1 MAKRVIMAVGAHAD
15 DIELN
20 IGGTVL
26 KYLER
31 GYELVY
37 VMSTNNMSGRWNHIR
52 PDGVRDGRLPPY
64 FEIQPQR
71 KKEAAA
77 AAAFFGT
84 TAIHLDHP
92 QRHYTRADGS
102 RAEVCYGGDRPD
114 CVKENEPTILTAHE
128 HPALVKRLADLILE
142 KDPEIV
148 LTHSPVM
155 VDMEHTTTCLLVA
168 KAYTMAVES
177 GYTGMMANW
186 LDIACGTPI
195 LYYGRTFSRWDSFVD
210 VTKYWARKLD
220 TVKFHACQIPDPSR
234 MEFPD
239 WGPACGCGYAECFTV
254 AHWGKQPHYTA
265 GLAAELA
272 ANQR

>member
-77 AAAFFGT
+77 AARRRFTWITRSVT
-84 TAIHLDHP
+84 TLEQMGRRRKYVTAAI
-92 QRHYTRADGS
+92 G
-102 RAEVCYGGDRPD
+102 
-114 CVKENEPTILTAHE
+114 LT
-128 HPALVKRLADLILE
+128 V
-142 KDPEIV
+142 
-148 LTHSPVM
+148 
-155 VDMEHTTTCLLVA
+155 
-168 KAYTMAVES
+168 
-177 GYTGMMANW
+177 
-186 LDIACGTPI
+186 
-195 LYYGRTFSRWDSFVD
+195 
-210 VTKYWARKLD
+210 
-220 TVKFHACQIPDPSR
+220 
-234 MEFPD
+234 
-239 WGPACGCGYAECFTV
+239 
-254 AHWGKQPHYTA
+254 
-265 GLAAELA
+265 
-272 ANQR
+272 